1 MAGVNVVLSANT
13 QKYVNDINK
22 ARNQG
27 NKSMDAIGQKAKDM
41 SDEVTS
47 AFSSPSAA
55 IDGFLGRLGPAGLA
69 IGAVGTASVGLG
81 IALANMGAQSA
92 ETQKQLELMAKQ
104 NNMSAEEMNKYG
116 IAVSTTGISIE
127 QFGDILKDTN
137 DKIGDFLSTGGGG
150 LQDYFDTIKGKLD
163 RTAADFRGLSSLD
176 TLKMIQRDLDA
187 VGASTAQQTF
197 VMESLASDASK
208 LSGIL
213 RMNES
218 EIDNMLKSYAVN
230 RASLSQQTMK
240 DIDATMKN
248 MDMLQNNFNVALAE
262 SFSGLIKL
270 AGAMSKSVSDTLA
283 GIGNNARASNI
294 GNAYTKGN
302 YKVDSKNAGELL
314 GTDINAIRK
323 QIIDNAV
330 LSNSISMKDQ
340 LSAVIEQGDN
350 YGNWIRSQGEA
361 AAKPILEQLEA
372 DIKLAKDMEKAGKI
386 SNEGAGTVGS
396 GSFVS
401 SSSLEDANK
410 TLKTYTDQR
419 TAILKVQGQLETELQ
434 NETGEHTR
442 KAIQA
447 QIETQKTLLKAN
459 DENVRLASEQVV
471 NLQKQASEKVYA
483 ESRKRIAAQASLA
496 QTESEAAEHAHAL
509 TLDQLESY
517 LREGSLTNDEY
528 NKAVEIA
535 NQKHSDALIAIKKK
549 ELETKSKLEQDA
561 FNKQQAIMNAQLS
574 FAQTAQERSD
584 LELAVKANQVEQ
596 EAKMANEQAGYE
608 VVNEEMKLDKIAEL
622 RREHNDQRIERE
634 LEDVQGDEQRA
645 LYKAE
650 MQRQF
655 LEEQHELGLISEQS
669 YNEQRLG
676 IERSYT
682 DARRGL
688 IMSQLQMTS
697 DLFAGMKDGVEQGSS
712 AYKAL
717 FAMEKA
723 ATIANMTLA
732 GYDAWSAVDKDPTL
746 ITQAQKWVA
755 KAMVGAQYGAQIA
768 AATAT
773 TLGQFHS
780 GTDEVSSTGSYILNA
795 GERVIQP
802 EANKDLNKFLES
814 QKRGDSGNITVDAP
828 FIVQGN
834 LDTNDQDKFKQ
845 MLFEHRQWIEKSV
858 NMARSE
864 RGIA

>member
-13 QKYVNDINK
+13 SKYINDINK
-22 ARNQG
+22 ARTQG
-27 NKSMDAIGQKAKDM
+27 NKSMNDMGQKAKDM
-41 SDEVTS
+41 SEEITG
-47 AFSSPSAA
+47 AFSSPAGA
-55 IDGFLGRLGPAGLA
+55 INGFLGRLGPVGLA

-81 IALANMGAQSA
+81 IALAHMGAQSA
-92 ETQKQLELMAKQ
+92 ETQKQLESMAKQ
-104 NNMSAEEMNKYG
+104 NNMSAAEMNKYG
-116 IAVSTTGISIE
+116 IAVSTTGIGIE

-163 RTAADFRGLSSLD
+163 RTSADFRGLSSLD

-197 VMESLASDASK
+197 VMEALASDASK
-208 LSGIL
+208 LSSIL

-230 RASLSQQTMK
+230 RASLSQQTIK

-248 MDMLQNNFNVALAE
+248 MDMLQDNFNTALAE
-262 SFSGLIKL
+262 SFSGLIQL

-283 GIGNNARASNI
+283 GIGNNARAANI
-294 GNAYTKGN
+294 GNAYSSGS
-302 YKVDSKNAGELL
+302 YKVDSKNAPELL
-314 GTDINAIRK
+314 SIDIDAVRK
-323 QIIDNAV
+323 QIVDNAV
-330 LSNSISMKDQ
+330 MAGNISYKDQ
-340 LSAVIEQGDN
+340 LQAAMKEGNN
-350 YGNWIRSQGEA
+350 YGQWMREQAEA
-361 AAKPILEQLEA
+361 AAKPVLEQLDA

-386 SNEGAGTVGS
+386 SNEGSGTVGA
-396 GSFVS
+396 GSFAS
-401 SSSLEDANK
+401 ASSLEDANK

-419 TAILKVQGQLETELQ
+419 TAILKTQGQLETQLQ

-442 KAIQA
+442 KALQA
-447 QIETQKTLLKAN
+447 QIENQKTLLKAN
-459 DENVRLASEQVV
+459 DENVKLANDQLA
-471 NLQKQASEKVYA
+471 NLQKQASDKA
-483 ESRKRIAAQASLA
+483 ISESRKRIAAQAVLA
-496 QTESEAAEHAHAL
+496 QTEQEAAIHAHNMA
-509 TLDQLESY
+509 LDQLETY
-517 LREGSLTNDEY
+517 LREGSLTQVEY
-528 NKAVEIA
+528 NQAVEIA
-535 NQKHSDALIAIKKK
+535 NQKHSDKLVEIKKK
-549 ELETKSKLEQDA
+549 ELETKAKLEQDA
-561 FNKQQAIMNAQLS
+561 FNKQQAILNAQMN

-584 LELAVKANQVEQ
+584 MELAIKANQVEK

-608 VVNEEMKLDKIAEL
+608 VISEEMKLDKIAEI

-634 LEDVQGDEQRA
+634 LADVQGDEQRA

-650 MQRQF
+650 MQKQF
-655 LEEQHELGLISEQS
+655 LDEQHELGLISEQS

-682 DARRGL
+682 DARRDL

-697 DLFAGMKDGVEQGSS
+697 ELFSGMKDGVEQGSS

-755 KAMVGAQYGAQIA
+755 KAMVGAQYGAQISA
-768 AATAT
+768 AAST
-773 TLGQFHS
+773 TLGQFHN
-780 GTDEVSSTGSYILNA
+780 GTDEVSATGSYILNA

-802 EANKDLNKFLES
+802 EANKDLSKFLES
-814 QKRGDSGNITVDAP
+814 QKQADSRNVTVDAP

-834 LDTNDQDKFKQ
+834 LDSNDEGKFKQ
-845 MLFEHRQWIEKSV
+845 MLFEHRQWIEQSV
-858 NMARSE
+858 TVARNE
-864 RGIA
+864 RGQA